1 MTEEPAGYKVD
12 VEEGVIRQSCLRSFD
27 DPQYTQPLP
36 SEVRTLIQKLDM
48 SGNQVALY
56 LGVVSGRTIRKWQT
70 NADTQ
75 NNNHIPYA
83 AWRLLLIRA
92 GLITLEDL

>member
-1 MTEEPAGYKVD
+1 MTEETADYNVD
-12 VEEGVIRQSCLRSFD
+12 LEPGVIRPSCLRSFD

-36 SEVRTLIQKLDM
+36 SEVKTLIQQLDM
-48 SGNQVALY
+48 SGNQVALFV
-56 LGVVSGRTIRKWQT
+56 GVATGRTVRKWQ
-70 NADTQ
+70 ADINTQ